1 MVQVGTAKFDATKF
15 CNLTTVSLAGSP
27 KKWNETFVG
36 DFSAINKKEVLEYS
50 SDLARYSD
58 GYMLTMEITAGQ
70 EIEANAMMGTCI
82 QAPTSSAICV
92 QALAADDNGVLSKNG
107 ITAKFILASDYKTS
121 GNK

>member
-58 GYMLTMEITAGQ
+58 GYTLTMEITAGQ
-70 EIEANAMMGTCI
+70 EIEANAMMGT
-82 QAPTSSAICV
+82 AK
-92 QALAADDNGVLSKNG
+92 LDNSLRDQLEGAEEGWKLELFQHFK
-107 ITAKFILASDYKTS
+107 I
-121 GNK
+121 